1 MEQHLELQYD
11 QIEPNE
17 EYKKIIQK
25 VVDSCF
31 KHENLDKL
39 KLYISITLTVPN
51 IIREYNKKYREIDKE
66 TDVLSFP
73 MFEKDEIQSLISED
87 YEVKDVLGA
96 VGRIWT

>member
-39 KLYISITLTVPN
+39 KLYISITLTV
-51 IIREYNKKYREIDKE
+51 
-66 TDVLSFP
+66 
-73 MFEKDEIQSLISED
+73 
-87 YEVKDVLGA
+87 
-96 VGRIWT
+96 